1 MYPFA
6 EFLHLKLKFVEENP
20 LRGIR
25 IYTCNLIRGEPTR
38 ISQIVSNSHAPFRA
52 RNPSVS
58 PISSQI
64 VIRLYFVTLTQLR
77 VRYEGGSRRER
88 DVARRSPEGDAMSGD
103 VESYEHTWGMRVSG
117 RLECDRTWNAI
128 CTCAWHHWRLNEG
141 YALSRRPAWK
151 GDLIAPRHLY

>member
-64 VIRLYFVTLTQLR
+64 VIRLYFVTLTQL
-77 VRYEGGSRRER
+77 GCDTRE
-88 DVARRSPEGDAMSGD
+88 APEGNAMSQGG
-103 VESYEHTWGMRVSG
+103 VPRGTRYREMSKSYEHTWEMRVSG

-128 CTCAWHHWRLNEG
+128 CTCA
-141 YALSRRPAWK
+141 
-151 GDLIAPRHLY
+151 

>member
-64 VIRLYFVTLTQLR
+64 VIRLYFVTLTEL
-77 VRYEGGSRRER
+77 GCDTRE
-88 DVARRSPEGDAMSGD
+88 APEGNAMSQGG
-103 VESYEHTWGMRVSG
+103 VPRGTRCREMSN
-117 RLECDRTWNAI
+117 RTNTRGGCGFRAAWNAI
-128 CTCAWHHWRLNEG
+128 ARGMRFVPVRDTTG
-141 YALSRRPAWK
+141 
-151 GDLIAPRHLY
+151 G